1 MIRFASRQSA
11 ALAFLLIASCILRV
25 ALVRRGG
32 QNYFPDEIRYY
43 RWNLLKHLAHGDFRG
58 GLNYVLDQP
67 DHTGFILVV
76 SPVAPAHKA
85 AIRLL
90 GLPYQWETIKETA
103 WVGAL
108 FLSLA
113 SVACIGL
120 TYAIARRAGG
130 GEREALVAALL
141 VASATTLFYYSRHL
155 VPYDVSL
162 ALALLAL
169 WVGLDPR
176 PILWRSAL
184 CGALGGLAFMTYY
197 AYWLVAGIALAVHVS
212 FGGMSVRRVL
222 ERGIVAGLTF
232 VALPLLLT
240 FASIARG
247 SKPFIGA
254 MMEFARMGQGGYPPE
269 GWSVPWAFFWHSE
282 HGLLLLWA
290 IGVVTLAW
298 FCIRRS
304 QICQGRGPLWL
315 AVILGGYLIIAVGSI
330 GPTKF
335 SIHGRTARELVP
347 FLSLATACAV
357 TCLVNRWRWGRGM
370 AIFGTTLLVGQ
381 TLVNFHQPF
390 VQQYPAEFERR
401 VKRDFGPVRRDL
413 TVQGPTLED
422 LWLPVQERAVD
433 LAETTN
439 PESESVASN
448 SRYILYNV
456 KYLAPVLGPKPAR
469 SGAVVVR
476 AAHPLQFI
484 PYSYEGYTPTE
495 RSILRSTDI
504 SMRLIDTSACSQN
517 IGIRSTVSCHDE

>member
-1 MIRFASRQSA
+1 
-11 ALAFLLIASCILRV
+11 
-25 ALVRRGG
+25 
-32 QNYFPDEIRYY
+32 
-43 RWNLLKHLAHGDFRG
+43 
-58 GLNYVLDQP
+58 
-67 DHTGFILVV
+67 
-76 SPVAPAHKA
+76 
-85 AIRLL
+85 
-90 GLPYQWETIKETA
+90 
-103 WVGAL
+103 
-108 FLSLA
+108 
-113 SVACIGL
+113 
-120 TYAIARRAGG
+120 
-130 GEREALVAALL
+130 
-141 VASATTLFYYSRHL
+141 
-155 VPYDVSL
+155 
-162 ALALLAL
+162 
-169 WVGLDPR
+169 
-176 PILWRSAL
+176 
-184 CGALGGLAFMTYY
+184 
-197 AYWLVAGIALAVHVS
+197 
-212 FGGMSVRRVL
+212 
-222 ERGIVAGLTF
+222 
-232 VALPLLLT
+232 
-240 FASIARG
+240 
-247 SKPFIGA
+247 
-254 MMEFARMGQGGYPPE
+254 MGQGGYPPE